1 MKCFNCGA
9 TLKNTDYC
17 SQCGADVKL
26 YRKMIQLSNAYY
38 NKGLEKAKVRDLSG
52 AAGVLRQSLKINK
65 KNTDARNL
73 LGLVYFELGEVVEAL
88 TQWIISRSFQGEKN
102 LADYYIEEI
111 QNNPARLGLN

>member
-9 TLKNTDYC
+9 ALKNMDYC

-38 NKGLEKAKVRDLSG
+38 NRGLEKAKVRDLSG
-52 AAGVLRQSLKINK
+52 AVTALSQSLKINK

-73 LGLVYFELGEVVEAL
+73 LGLVYFETGEVVDVF
-88 TQWIISRSFQGEKN
+88 TPPRQ
-102 LADYYIEEI
+102 DY
-111 QNNPARLGLN
+111 L